1 MFSALGKS
9 FSSNI
14 NSNYNI
20 SSQPSSISGPW
31 KIFDAKNKKT
41 QKDVSIFVFDRKAL
55 DQHSGGVGRASAQ
68 NHKRAVEEVVER
80 LRKEASSLARLRH
93 PNILE
98 LTEPVEDTR
107 GGGLQFATEPVT
119 ASLAG
124 LLAEKDEEERAAGV
138 GGRSSRYV
146 TDDGDGHRRRRDVEI
161 DELEIQKGLLQISKA
176 LEFLHENAGL
186 VHGNLTPDAIYIN
199 AKSDWKVSGLSFL
212 SPPDNSD
219 KSTSV
224 TPVSLHEIL
233 NVDPRL
239 PRSVQLNLDYAS
251 PDFVLDTNLNVSA
264 DMFSLGLLIVALYN
278 SPHESPLHANS
289 SLSTYKRLFASSST
303 IPSNNNNWLSSRP
316 VPKDLNPVLP
326 RLITRRPAQRMNARE
341 FQQSGYFDN
350 ILVST
355 IRFLDALPEKT
366 PTEKGAFL
374 RGLSRV
380 IPSFPKSVMEKK
392 VLPALL
398 EEMKDKQLLGLILQ
412 NIFKIIELLPSGKR
426 SFTDKILP
434 RFREIFL
441 TKAAAGAALERDTG
455 KEAGLA
461 VLLENLRIIV
471 SNCSGKEFKDGK
483 IPLLYLITYGGFA
496 N

>member
-14 NSNYNI
+14 NSNYTI

-80 LRKEASSLARLRH
+80 LKKEASSLARLRH

-146 TDDGDGHRRRRDVEI
+146 TDDGEGHRRRRDVEI

-199 AKSDWKVSGLSFL
+199 AKVR
-212 SPPDNSD
+212 
-219 KSTSV
+219 T
-224 TPVSLHEIL
+224 LHMPQNE
-233 NVDPRL
+233 
-239 PRSVQLNLDYAS
+239 
-251 PDFVLDTNLNVSA
+251 
-264 DMFSLGLLIVALYN
+264 
-278 SPHESPLHANS
+278 ANS
-289 SLSTYKRLFASSST
+289 L
-303 IPSNNNNWLSSRP
+303 
-316 VPKDLNPVLP
+316 
-326 RLITRRPAQRMNARE
+326 
-341 FQQSGYFDN
+341 
-350 ILVST
+350 
-355 IRFLDALPEKT
+355 
-366 PTEKGAFL
+366 
-374 RGLSRV
+374 
-380 IPSFPKSVMEKK
+380 
-392 VLPALL
+392 
-398 EEMKDKQLLGLILQ
+398 
-412 NIFKIIELLPSGKR
+412 
-426 SFTDKILP
+426 
-434 RFREIFL
+434 
-441 TKAAAGAALERDTG
+441 
-455 KEAGLA
+455 
-461 VLLENLRIIV
+461 
-471 SNCSGKEFKDGK
+471 
-483 IPLLYLITYGGFA
+483 
-496 N
+496 